1 MTGMKHLLVIA
12 IALCVVAALYSVA
25 QTGKTKHLSI
35 SLHAAGKR
43 RTQVVFG
50 GMLFIATNLAAIT
63 LFGWLLPSYG
73 VGLVSYIIFGVVITF
88 LAVIALV
95 PHIVGTWREPV
106 HNLAAWGLAWI
117 IPMAM
122 LLMLTWPLNPWAW
135 RIGAC
140 LTAINIVL
148 IVLSIAFK
156 QLRQWFLYF
165 QSVYLALFLSFLL
178 VATYL

>member
-1 MTGMKHLLVIA
+1 MSGMKHLLVIA
-12 IALCVVAALYSVA
+12 IALCVAAASYSVVHA
-25 QTGKTKHLSI
+25 GKTKHLSI
-35 SLHAAGKR
+35 SLHVAGKR
-43 RTQVVFG
+43 RTQVIFG
-50 GMLFIATNLAAIT
+50 CMLFIATILAAIV
-63 LFGWLLPSYG
+63 LLGWMLPGYNAGLL
-73 VGLVSYIIFGVVITF
+73 SYIVFGIVIIFLVC
-88 LAVIALV
+88 IALV

-140 LTAINIVL
+140 LTAINIAL